1 MVRFGEVREVFE
13 VNSIAKAGRG
23 STCDASEDGGTFS
36 GWAGRD
42 KERVVDCGAGRAVN
56 GS

>member
-1 MVRFGEVREVFE
+1 MREVFE

-23 STCDASEDGGTFS
+23 STCDASEDGGAFS